1 MGLSQTT
8 EVVLFTNAIYHRHGK
23 QMIKKVSYSE
33 SRILCE
39 SHVKVCSLFFSFWL
53 NIMLKQRLVKDTTIT
68 SIKLN
73 LKKY

>member
-39 SHVKVCSLFFSFWL
+39 SHVKVCSLFFIL
-53 NIMLKQRLVKDTTIT
+53 A
-68 SIKLN
+68 
-73 LKKY
+73 